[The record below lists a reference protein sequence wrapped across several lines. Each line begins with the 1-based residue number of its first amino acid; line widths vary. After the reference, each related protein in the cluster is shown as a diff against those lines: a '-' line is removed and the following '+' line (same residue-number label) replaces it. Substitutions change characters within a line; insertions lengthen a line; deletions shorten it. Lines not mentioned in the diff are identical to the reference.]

1 MLTFPPRAGFAQ
13 AQNERAVILG
23 TAPSRTCLPQL
34 RTGQFR
40 ELIDMSFISLSTSQC
55 LELIFSG
62 PLTLV
67 VKSTN

>member
-1 MLTFPPRAGFAQ
+1 M
-13 AQNERAVILG
+13 VILG
-23 TAPSRTCLPQL
+23 TVLSCICIPQL
-34 RTGQFR
+34 GMGQFK
-40 ELIDMSFISLSTSQC
+40 ELIDMSFISLSMSQC